1 MPQVTVYMAFA
12 ADQFEGSNN
21 CYGDINSKF
30 NSCYPDINQILGY
43 IGEACGYPKYNSESV
58 GIRAVIPD
66 NDGKIGIAWS
76 LPDSAVRREVIK
88 RNCDVGKRQW
98 QVIIALLQKKS
109 IATNFI
115 NALHY
120 PYNSSDSNCILPK
133 IDSINDG
140 LQSSAIFIAI
150 LATALALNVLLVIAI
165 CVVSALIYTF
175 VKRIRH
181 RGSFGFYFK
190 AAWLFVPKLSENEL
204 NNTLIDVEHLIYSGP
219 NSRVYFARYR
229 FSATAHR
236 SAVVKV
242 PSKDAFRV
250 QAIIAETRINAQLR
264 HPRVVEYVGFYRD
277 AFDDIRIV
285 SEFMGGGDL
294 HTFLVDK
301 RNTINVGHIFN
312 FIGQIAEGMEYLIQK
327 RIIHRDLA
335 ARNCML
341 NEEGTSIKI
350 ADFGLSRHFNTD
362 ANYASSSPVSLPFR
376 WMPLECF
383 DENGEILHQCKFNEK
398 TDVWSFG
405 VVVWE
410 CFARGAQPY
419 GSAEFQRVI
428 ADLKKHFAKGVPISA
443 TNHSAADH
451 PPNYDHYHHHHY
463 LSVVDH
469 CAIREGYRLRK
480 PEKCP
485 QILYDQLMLK
495 CWADKQEMRP
505 TFGTIRQ
512 TLDEIFT
519 AIIGIYPDTLIQT
532 VE

>member
-98 QVIIALLQKKS
+98 QKHRNKFHQRFTLPVQFFGFK
-109 IATNFI
+109 
-115 NALHY
+115 LH
-120 PYNSSDSNCILPK
+120 LPK

-204 NNTLIDVEHLIYSGP
+204 NNTLIDVEHLIYSGAAP

-301 RNTINVGHIFN
+301 RNVRHFYNKCWPHFN

-362 ANYASSSPVSLPFR
+362 ANYASSSP
-376 WMPLECF
+376 
-383 DENGEILHQCKFNEK
+383 FNEK

-419 GSAEFQRVI
+419 GSAEFQRACPSPPLI
-428 ADLKKHFAKGVPISA
+428 TPL
-443 TNHSAADH
+443 ADH